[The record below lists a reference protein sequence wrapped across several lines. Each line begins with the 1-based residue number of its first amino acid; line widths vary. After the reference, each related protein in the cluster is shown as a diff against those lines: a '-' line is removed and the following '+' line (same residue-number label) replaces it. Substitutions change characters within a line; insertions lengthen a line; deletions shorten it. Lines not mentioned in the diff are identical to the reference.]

1 MYRSIILIF
10 LLIAFSTSALAEES
24 DIQILDLDQERQII
38 IEQKDGQF
46 DIFDRSYNRRGY
58 IRNNNIY
65 DNRWNR
71 IGSIRR
77 GGDARE
83 RRYGRRER

>member
-1 MYRSIILIF
+1 MYRSIILSSI
-10 LLIAFSTSALAEES
+10 LLAFSTSTLAEES
-24 DIQILDLDQERQII
+24 DLQVFDLDQERQMII
-38 IEQKDGQF
+38 KQKDGQF

-71 IGSIRR
+71 KGSIRR
-77 GGDARE
+77 GGDAGE

>member
-1 MYRSIILIF
+1 MYRSIILTF
-10 LLIAFSTSALAEES
+10 LLIAFSTSALAEEL
-24 DIQILDLDQERQII
+24 DIQIFDLDQERQII

-46 DIFDRSYNRRGY
+46 GIFDRSYNRRGY